1 MPEGQRLVISYK
13 GGMDADDG
21 DTLVFDQGST
31 ASPDG
36 RFLLVTIKDGP
47 EPDGELDFT
56 AADGGGEAGET
67 ITFTFTIPP
76 PDTSPT
82 TNDISPWTVT
92 HGGGGELLL

>member
-47 EPDGELDFT
+47 DPDGELDFT
-56 AADGGGEAGET
+56 AADGGGEAAGT
-67 ITFTFTIPP
+67 YILYQDVFIPAVQH
-76 PDTSPT
+76 DYDLS
-82 TNDISPWTVT
+82 
-92 HGGGGELLL
+92 

>member
-36 RFLLVTIKDGP
+36 RFLL
-47 EPDGELDFT
+47 EPNP
-56 AADGGGEAGET
+56 
-67 ITFTFTIPP
+67 ITSGRTPRRRSSWRTRM
-76 PDTSPT
+76 
-82 TNDISPWTVT
+82 
-92 HGGGGELLL
+92 G